1 MEFFISKGFLFLPG
15 LILNSVPLQAE
26 FYMCVMLD
34 NLLSNK
40 AFTVIRNRNFR
51 LFLGYRFFMTMATLM
66 QSVIVSWHI
75 YSLTKNVLW
84 LGMIGLVEVVP
95 QISISLFAGH
105 YIDLWDRKKII
116 RNSTFI
122 LLIGSGILTLYS
134 IQSFHSYDR
143 FGIWPIFITIFL
155 TGLSRGILMPA
166 HTALLGQLVDKKD
179 YANAATWNSANW
191 QVAAVTG
198 PAIGGLIYGF
208 SSILVAYSSVFVLYF
223 ISVGLIN
230 SVKAQKIVRTL
241 KQGEEAIFD
250 RIKEGIG
257 FVIKTPELLGAFSLD
272 MFAVLF
278 GGAVALLPVYASDI
292 LHVGPE
298 GLGFLRAC
306 PAIGAILMS
315 FYLMFYPP
323 VRNSGRILLL
333 SVAAF
338 GICMI
343 GFAFSH
349 IFWLSGLL
357 LLLSG
362 LFDNVSVV
370 IRGTILQ
377 LYTPEHMR
385 GRVASVNSI
394 FIGSSN
400 ELGAFE
406 SGVTAKFMGLIPSVA
421 FGGVMTLLVV
431 AATAKINPVLRR
443 LSLK

>member
-1 MEFFISKGFLFLPG
+1 MSGLFKG
-15 LILNSVPLQAE
+15 
-26 FYMCVMLD
+26 D
-34 NLLSNK
+34 
-40 AFTVIRNRNFR
+40 AFTAVRNGNFR
-51 LFLGYRFFMTMATLM
+51 YFLGYRFFMTMATLM
-66 QSVIVSWHI
+66 QSVIVSWHM
-75 YSLTKNVLW
+75 YYLTHNVLW
-84 LGMIGLVEVVP
+84 LGLIGLVEVIP

-105 YIDLWDRKKII
+105 YIDLWDRKKIV
-116 RNSTFI
+116 RNSTII
-122 LLIGSGILTLYS
+122 LLIGSSILAIYS
-134 IQSFHSYDR
+134 IESFHSFER
-143 FGIWPIFITIFL
+143 LGIWPIFITIFL

-179 YANAATWNSANW
+179 YANAATWSSANW
-191 QVAAVTG
+191 QIGAVMG
-198 PAIGGLIYGF
+198 PALGGLIYGF
-208 SSILVAYSSVFVLYF
+208 STITVAYSSIIFIYF
-223 ISVGLIN
+223 ISLYMISRVQIKHIVN
-230 SVKAQKIVRTL
+230 KALTAD
-241 KQGEEAIFD
+241 EDIFS
-250 RIKEGIG
+250 RIREGIR
-257 FVIKTPELLGAFSLD
+257 FVLQSPELLGAFSLD

-278 GGAVALLPVYASDI
+278 GGAVALLPVFASDV

-306 PAIGAILMS
+306 PAIGAIMMS

-323 VRNSGRILLL
+323 VHNSGRTLLFAV
-333 SVAAF
+333 SAF
-338 GICMI
+338 GLCMI

-349 IFWLSGLL
+349 WFWLSALL

-406 SGVTAKFMGLIPSVA
+406 SGVTAKLMGLVPSVA
-421 FGGVMTLLVV
+421 FGGIMTLIVV
-431 AATAKINPVLRR
+431 GTTAKINPVLRR

>member
-1 MEFFISKGFLFLPG
+1 MSGLFK
-15 LILNSVPLQAE
+15 S
-26 FYMCVMLD
+26 D
-34 NLLSNK
+34 
-40 AFTVIRNRNFR
+40 AFTAVRNGNFR
-51 LFLGYRFFMTMATLM
+51 YFLGYRFFMTMATLM
-66 QSVIVSWHI
+66 QSVIVSWHM
-75 YSLTKNVLW
+75 YYLTHNVLW
-84 LGMIGLVEVVP
+84 LGLIGLVEVIP

-105 YIDLWDRKKII
+105 YIDLWDRKKIVQ
-116 RNSTFI
+116 NSTVI
-122 LLIGSGILTLYS
+122 LLIGSSILALYS
-134 IQSFHSYDR
+134 IESFHSFER
-143 FGIWPIFITIFL
+143 LGVWPIFITIFL

-166 HTALLGQLVDKKD
+166 HTALIGQLVDKKD
-179 YANAATWNSANW
+179 YANAATWSSANW
-191 QVAAVTG
+191 QIGAVMG
-198 PAIGGLIYGF
+198 PALGGLIYGF
-208 SSILVAYSSVFVLYF
+208 STITVAYSSIICIYLVSLYMISRVQIQHVINKSLTGDEDIFSRIREGIRFVLK
-223 ISVGLIN
+223 S
-230 SVKAQKIVRTL
+230 
-241 KQGEEAIFD
+241 
-250 RIKEGIG
+250 
-257 FVIKTPELLGAFSLD
+257 PELLGAFSLD

-278 GGAVALLPVYASDI
+278 GGAVALLPVFASDV

-306 PAIGAILMS
+306 PAIGAIFMS

-323 VRNSGRILLL
+323 VHNSGRTLLL
-333 SVAAF
+333 AVSAF
-338 GICMI
+338 GLCMI

-349 IFWLSGLL
+349 WFWLSALL

-406 SGVTAKFMGLIPSVA
+406 SGVAAKLMGLVPSVA
-421 FGGVMTLLVV
+421 FGGIMTLIVV
-431 AATAKINPVLRR
+431 GTTAKINPVLRR

>member
-1 MEFFISKGFLFLPG
+1 MFSDLFR
-15 LILNSVPLQAE
+15 S
-26 FYMCVMLD
+26 D
-34 NLLSNK
+34 
-40 AFTVIRNRNFR
+40 AFTAVRNSNFR
-51 LFLGYRFFMTMATLM
+51 YFLGYRFFMTMATLM
-66 QSVIVSWHI
+66 QSVIVSWHM
-75 YSLTKNVLW
+75 YFLTKNVLW
-84 LGMIGLVEVVP
+84 LGMIGLVEVIP

-105 YIDLWDRKKII
+105 YIDLWNRKKIV
-116 RNSTFI
+116 RNSTLI
-122 LLIGSGILTLYS
+122 LLLGSSILTLYS
-134 IQSFHSYDR
+134 IESFHSYQHL
-143 FGIWPIFITIFL
+143 GIWPIFVTIFL

-179 YANAATWNSANW
+179 YANAATWSSANW
-191 QVAAVTG
+191 QIGAVMG

-208 SSILVAYSSVFVLYF
+208 STITVAYCSILAIYVISLYM
-223 ISVGLIN
+223 ISRVQI
-230 SVKAQKIVRTL
+230 KHIIRTV
-241 KQGEEAIFD
+241 QTAGEEDIFS
-250 RIKEGIG
+250 RIREGIR
-257 FVIKTPELLGAFSLD
+257 FVMKSPELLGAFSLD

-278 GGAVALLPVYASDI
+278 GGAVAMLPVFASDI

-306 PAIGAILMS
+306 PALGAIMMS
-315 FYLMFYPP
+315 FYLMFNPP
-323 VRNSGRILLL
+323 VKNSGTTLLL
-333 SVAAF
+333 AVSAF
-338 GICMI
+338 GLCMI

-349 IFWLSGLL
+349 IFWLSALL

-406 SGVTAKFMGLIPSVA
+406 SGMTAKLMGLVPSVA
-421 FGGVMTLLVV
+421 FGGIMTLIVV
-431 AATAKINPVLRR
+431 ASTTKINPVLRK

>member
-1 MEFFISKGFLFLPG
+1 MSGLFK
-15 LILNSVPLQAE
+15 S
-26 FYMCVMLD
+26 D
-34 NLLSNK
+34 
-40 AFTVIRNRNFR
+40 AFTAVRNGNFR
-51 LFLGYRFFMTMATLM
+51 YFLGYRFFMTMATLM
-66 QSVIVSWHI
+66 QSVIVSWHM
-75 YSLTKNVLW
+75 YYLTHNVLW
-84 LGMIGLVEVVP
+84 LGLIGLVEVIP

-105 YIDLWDRKKII
+105 YIDLWDRKKIV
-116 RNSTFI
+116 RNSTII
-122 LLIGSGILTLYS
+122 LLIGSSILAIYS
-134 IQSFHSYDR
+134 IESFHSFER
-143 FGIWPIFITIFL
+143 LGIWPIFITIFL

-179 YANAATWNSANW
+179 YANAATWSSANW
-191 QVAAVTG
+191 QIGAVMG
-198 PAIGGLIYGF
+198 PALGGLIYGF
-208 SSILVAYSSVFVLYF
+208 FTITVAYSSIIFIYLISLYMISRVQIKHIINKALMADEDIFSRIREGIRFVLQ
-223 ISVGLIN
+223 S
-230 SVKAQKIVRTL
+230 
-241 KQGEEAIFD
+241 
-250 RIKEGIG
+250 
-257 FVIKTPELLGAFSLD
+257 PELLGAFSLD

-278 GGAVALLPVYASDI
+278 GGAVALLPVFASDV

-323 VRNSGRILLL
+323 VHNSGRTLLFAV
-333 SVAAF
+333 SAF
-338 GICMI
+338 GLCMI

-349 IFWLSGLL
+349 WFWLSALL

-406 SGVTAKFMGLIPSVA
+406 SGVTAKLMGLVPSVA
-421 FGGVMTLLVV
+421 FGGIMTLIVV
-431 AATAKINPVLRR
+431 GTTAKINPVLRR
-443 LSLK
+443 LSLNKQG

>member
-1 MEFFISKGFLFLPG
+1 MSGLFK
-15 LILNSVPLQAE
+15 S
-26 FYMCVMLD
+26 D
-34 NLLSNK
+34 
-40 AFTVIRNRNFR
+40 AFTAVRNGNFR
-51 LFLGYRFFMTMATLM
+51 YFLGYRFFMTMATLM
-66 QSVIVSWHI
+66 QSVIVSWHM
-75 YSLTKNVLW
+75 YYLTHNVLW
-84 LGMIGLVEVVP
+84 LGLIGLVEVIP

-105 YIDLWDRKKII
+105 YIDLWDRKKIV
-116 RNSTFI
+116 RNSTII
-122 LLIGSGILTLYS
+122 LLIGSSILAIYS
-134 IQSFHSYDR
+134 IESFHSFER
-143 FGIWPIFITIFL
+143 LGIWPIFITIFL

-179 YANAATWNSANW
+179 YANAATWSSANW
-191 QVAAVTG
+191 QIGAVMG
-198 PAIGGLIYGF
+198 PALGGLIYGF
-208 SSILVAYSSVFVLYF
+208 STITVAYSSIIFIYF
-223 ISVGLIN
+223 ISLYMISRVQIKHIVN
-230 SVKAQKIVRTL
+230 KALTAD
-241 KQGEEAIFD
+241 EDIFS
-250 RIKEGIG
+250 RIREGIR
-257 FVIKTPELLGAFSLD
+257 FVLQSPELLGAFSLD

-278 GGAVALLPVYASDI
+278 GGAVALLPVFASDV

-306 PAIGAILMS
+306 PAIGAIMMS

-323 VRNSGRILLL
+323 VHNSGRTLLFAV
-333 SVAAF
+333 SAF
-338 GICMI
+338 GLCMI

-349 IFWLSGLL
+349 WFWLSALL

-406 SGVTAKFMGLIPSVA
+406 SGVTAKLMGLVPSVA
-421 FGGVMTLLVV
+421 FGGIMTLIVV
-431 AATAKINPVLRR
+431 GTTAKINPVLRR

>member
-1 MEFFISKGFLFLPG
+1 
-15 LILNSVPLQAE
+15 
-26 FYMCVMLD
+26 
-34 NLLSNK
+34 
-40 AFTVIRNRNFR
+40 
-51 LFLGYRFFMTMATLM
+51 MATLM
-66 QSVIVSWHI
+66 QSVIVSWHM
-75 YSLTKNVLW
+75 YYLTHNVLW
-84 LGMIGLVEVVP
+84 LGFIGLVEVIP

-105 YIDLWDRKKII
+105 YIDLWDRKKIV
-116 RNSTFI
+116 RNSTII
-122 LLIGSGILTLYS
+122 LLIGSSLLAIYS
-134 IQSFHSYDR
+134 IESFHSFER
-143 FGIWPIFITIFL
+143 LGIWPIFITIFL

-166 HTALLGQLVDKKD
+166 HTALIGQLVDKKD
-179 YANAATWNSANW
+179 YANAATWSSANW
-191 QVAAVTG
+191 QIGAVMG
-198 PAIGGLIYGF
+198 PALGGLIYGF
-208 SSILVAYSSVFVLYF
+208 STITVAYSSIMFIYLISLYMISRVQIKHVINKALTADEDIFSRIREGIRFVLQ
-223 ISVGLIN
+223 S
-230 SVKAQKIVRTL
+230 
-241 KQGEEAIFD
+241 
-250 RIKEGIG
+250 
-257 FVIKTPELLGAFSLD
+257 PELLGAFSLD

-278 GGAVALLPVYASDI
+278 GGAVALLPVFASDV

-306 PAIGAILMS
+306 PAIGAIMMS

-323 VRNSGRILLL
+323 VHNSGRTLLL
-333 SVAAF
+333 AVSAF
-338 GICMI
+338 GLCMI

-349 IFWLSGLL
+349 WFWLSALL

-406 SGVTAKFMGLIPSVA
+406 SGVTAKLMGLVPSVA
-421 FGGVMTLLVV
+421 FGGIMTLIVV
-431 AATAKINPVLRR
+431 GTTAKINPVLRR

>member
-1 MEFFISKGFLFLPG
+1 MAKIFSGE
-15 LILNSVPLQAE
+15 
-26 FYMCVMLD
+26 
-34 NLLSNK
+34 
-40 AFTVIRNRNFR
+40 AFAAIRNGNFR
-51 LFLGYRFFMTMATLM
+51 FFLGYRFLMTMATLM
-66 QSVIVSWHI
+66 QSVIVSWHM
-75 YSLTKNVLW
+75 YFLTHNVVW

-95 QISISLFAGH
+95 QVSISLFAGH
-105 YIDLWDRKKII
+105 YVDLWDRKKII
-116 RNSTFI
+116 RNTTM
-122 LLIGSGILTLYS
+122 LLLLGSAILTLYS
-134 IQSFHSYDR
+134 IESFHCFEQ

-155 TGLSRGILMPA
+155 TGVSRGILMPA

-191 QVAAVTG
+191 QVGAVMG
-198 PAIGGLIYGF
+198 PAVGGLIYGF
-208 SSILVAYSSVFVLYF
+208 SSISIAYGSVFVLYLM
-223 ISVGLIN
+223 SVLMIGQ
-230 SVKAQKIVRTL
+230 VKIKHIVRTV
-241 KQGEEAIFD
+241 QNIEEDMFS
-250 RIKEGIG
+250 RIKEGIR
-257 FVIKTPELLGAFSLD
+257 FVMKSPELVGAFSLD

-278 GGAVALLPVYASDI
+278 GGAVAMLPVFAQDV

-306 PAIGAILMS
+306 PAVGAILMS
-315 FYLMFYPP
+315 FYLMFNPP
-323 VRNSGRILLL
+323 MKNSGRTLLL
-333 SVAAF
+333 AVAAF
-338 GICMI
+338 GLCMI

-349 IFWLSGLL
+349 YFWLSAML

-377 LYTPEHMR
+377 LYTPDEMR

-406 SGVTAKFMGLIPSVA
+406 SGIAAKWMGLIPSVI
-421 FGGVMTLLVV
+421 FGGIMTLVV
-431 AATAKINPVLRR
+431 VGATAKINPVLRR

>member
-1 MEFFISKGFLFLPG
+1 
-15 LILNSVPLQAE
+15 
-26 FYMCVMLD
+26 
-34 NLLSNK
+34 
-40 AFTVIRNRNFR
+40 
-51 LFLGYRFFMTMATLM
+51 MTMATLM
-66 QSVIVSWHI
+66 QSVIVSWHM
-75 YSLTKNVLW
+75 YYLTHNVLW
-84 LGMIGLVEVVP
+84 LGLIGLVEVIP

-105 YIDLWDRKKII
+105 YIDLWDRKKIV
-116 RNSTFI
+116 RNSTII
-122 LLIGSGILTLYS
+122 LLIGSSILAIYS
-134 IQSFHSYDR
+134 IESFHSFER
-143 FGIWPIFITIFL
+143 LGIWPIFITIFL

-179 YANAATWNSANW
+179 YANAATWSSANW
-191 QVAAVTG
+191 QIGAVMG
-198 PAIGGLIYGF
+198 PALGGLIYGF
-208 SSILVAYSSVFVLYF
+208 STITVAYSSIIFIYF
-223 ISVGLIN
+223 ISLYMISRVQIKHIVN
-230 SVKAQKIVRTL
+230 KALTAD
-241 KQGEEAIFD
+241 EDIFS
-250 RIKEGIG
+250 RIREGIR
-257 FVIKTPELLGAFSLD
+257 FVLQSPELLGAFSLD

-278 GGAVALLPVYASDI
+278 GGAVALLPVFASDV

-306 PAIGAILMS
+306 PAIGAIMMS

-323 VRNSGRILLL
+323 VHNSGRTLLFAV
-333 SVAAF
+333 SAF
-338 GICMI
+338 GLCMI

-349 IFWLSGLL
+349 WFWLSALL

-406 SGVTAKFMGLIPSVA
+406 SGVTAKLMGLVPSVA
-421 FGGVMTLLVV
+421 FGGIMTLIVV
-431 AATAKINPVLRR
+431 GTTAKINPVLRR

>member
-1 MEFFISKGFLFLPG
+1 MFSDLFR
-15 LILNSVPLQAE
+15 S
-26 FYMCVMLD
+26 D
-34 NLLSNK
+34 
-40 AFTVIRNRNFR
+40 AFTAVRNSNFR
-51 LFLGYRFFMTMATLM
+51 YFLGYRFFMTMATLM
-66 QSVIVSWHI
+66 QSVIVSWHM
-75 YSLTKNVLW
+75 YFLTKNVLW
-84 LGMIGLVEVVP
+84 LGMIGLVEVIP

-105 YIDLWDRKKII
+105 YIDLWDRKKIV
-116 RNSTFI
+116 RNSTLI
-122 LLIGSGILTLYS
+122 LLLGSSILTLYS
-134 IQSFHSYDR
+134 IESFHSYQHL
-143 FGIWPIFITIFL
+143 GIWPIFVTIFL

-179 YANAATWNSANW
+179 YANAATWSSANW
-191 QVAAVTG
+191 QIGAVMG

-208 SSILVAYSSVFVLYF
+208 STITVAYCSILAIYVISLYM
-223 ISVGLIN
+223 ISRVQI
-230 SVKAQKIVRTL
+230 KHIIRTV
-241 KQGEEAIFD
+241 QTAGEEDIFS
-250 RIKEGIG
+250 RIREGIR
-257 FVIKTPELLGAFSLD
+257 FVMKSPELLGAFSLD

-278 GGAVALLPVYASDI
+278 GGAVAMLPVFASDI

-306 PAIGAILMS
+306 PALGAIMMS
-315 FYLMFYPP
+315 FYLMFNPP
-323 VRNSGRILLL
+323 VKNSGTTLLL
-333 SVAAF
+333 AVSAF
-338 GICMI
+338 GLCMI

-349 IFWLSGLL
+349 IFWLSALL

-406 SGVTAKFMGLIPSVA
+406 SGMTAKLMGLVPSVA
-421 FGGVMTLLVV
+421 FGGIMTLIVV
-431 AATAKINPVLRR
+431 ASTTKINPVLRK

>member
-1 MEFFISKGFLFLPG
+1 MSGLFK
-15 LILNSVPLQAE
+15 S
-26 FYMCVMLD
+26 D
-34 NLLSNK
+34 
-40 AFTVIRNRNFR
+40 AFTAVRNGNFR
-51 LFLGYRFFMTMATLM
+51 YFLGYRFFMTMATLM
-66 QSVIVSWHI
+66 QSVIVSWHM
-75 YSLTKNVLW
+75 YYLTHNVLW
-84 LGMIGLVEVVP
+84 LGLIGLVEVIP

-105 YIDLWDRKKII
+105 YIDLWDRKKIV
-116 RNSTFI
+116 RNSTII
-122 LLIGSGILTLYS
+122 LLIGSSILAIYS
-134 IQSFHSYDR
+134 IESFHSFER
-143 FGIWPIFITIFL
+143 LGIWPIFITIFL

-179 YANAATWNSANW
+179 YANAATWSSANW
-191 QVAAVTG
+191 QIGAVMG
-198 PAIGGLIYGF
+198 PALGGLIYGF
-208 SSILVAYSSVFVLYF
+208 STITVAYSSIIFIYF
-223 ISVGLIN
+223 ISLYMISRVQIKHIVN
-230 SVKAQKIVRTL
+230 KALTAD
-241 KQGEEAIFD
+241 EDIFS
-250 RIKEGIG
+250 RIREGIR
-257 FVIKTPELLGAFSLD
+257 FVLQSPELLGAFSLD

-278 GGAVALLPVYASDI
+278 GGAVALLPVFASDI

-306 PAIGAILMS
+306 PAIGAIIMS

-323 VRNSGRILLL
+323 VHNSGRTLLFAV
-333 SVAAF
+333 SAF
-338 GICMI
+338 GLCMI

-349 IFWLSGLL
+349 WFWLSALL

-406 SGVTAKFMGLIPSVA
+406 SGVTAKLMGLVPSVA
-421 FGGVMTLLVV
+421 FGGIMTLIVV
-431 AATAKINPVLRR
+431 GTTAKINPVLRR